1 MQYQVCTHEW
11 HTTAMALVQQM
22 VPLNRQHGSAFYV
35 EMVVVYYYLQTPSIT
50 SAHISIGG
58 RVVHS
63 EGRFIP
69 HHFPITDLHQINH
82 LISPG
87 VTGYRVQCDVSRGP
101 PSPWFNSPNGTL
113 DSGGVSQRQ
122 HTRTTWLNV
131 NTTNIDTF
139 QNRDVYCDDMRT
151 NYFYLYLTSSNN
163 SE

>member
-11 HTTAMALVQQM
+11 HTTAMALLQQM
-22 VPLNRQHGSAFYV
+22 DPLILLPTNFIY
-35 EMVVVYYYLQTPSIT
+35 
-50 SAHISIGG
+50 HICTHSIGG

-63 EGRFIP
+63 EGRLIP
-69 HHFPITDLHQINH
+69 HHFPITEPQQINH
-82 LISPG
+82 LIRSG
-87 VTGYRVQCDVSRGP
+87 VTGYRVTCDVSSGP

-122 HTRTTWLNV
+122 YTHTTWLNV